1 MADNEFSSDAPA
13 PASGSGASGSDAR
26 DESGKLSDRAR
37 DFAGSAKERL
47 ADMGTT
53 ARDRAS
59 HMKDQ
64 LADALESSADK
75 LRRRGVGPGGT
86 LSAATPEGGSAALEH
101 DGRMTEVAT
110 RVAGGMD
117 ATADWIREADLDGLR
132 SGIERQVKE
141 HPGRTLFIAVALG
154 YLLGKAL
161 RK

>member
-13 PASGSGASGSDAR
+13 SASGSGMSGSDAR
-26 DESGKLSDRAR
+26 NESGNLGDRAR

-47 ADMGTT
+47 ADMGST

-59 HMKDQ
+59 HVKDQ
-64 LADALESSADK
+64 LADALESSAEK
-75 LRRRGVGPGGT
+75 LRRRGVGPGGQ
-86 LSAATPEGGSAALEH
+86 LSAATSEGATALEH

-117 ATADWIREADLDGLR
+117 ATADWIRSADLDGLK

-141 HPGRTLFIAVALG
+141 HPGRTLLIAVGIG
-154 YLLGKAL
+154 YLIGKAI